1 MTVARLETLYCD
13 ADCPWIFLKRR
24 TGEGIVRWAEITA
37 HGSPHGLAGI
47 ENALLDIKAM
57 ALGIPVYE
65 LFGEPI
71 RETTIE
77 LPPYGSGA

>member
-37 HGSPHGLAGI
+37 HGSPHGPPVSRTRSSTSRPWRSV
-47 ENALLDIKAM
+47 
-57 ALGIPVYE
+57 PVYE
-65 LFGEPI
+65 LFGEPT

-77 LPPYGSGA
+77 LPPYGTGA